1 MVLRNDDKPADST
14 GLASANDLVGVE
26 LRGVQHR
33 GVFVAKAP
41 FAVGIGVQPP
51 MDDADYLRPV
61 RKPRRKRR
69 ARKRPRQSDT
79 ADGHRR
85 REN

>member
-1 MVLRNDDKPADST
+1 MVLRYDDK
-14 GLASANDLVGVE
+14 SANSAVPARADDLVGIE
-26 LRGVQHR
+26 LRGVEQC